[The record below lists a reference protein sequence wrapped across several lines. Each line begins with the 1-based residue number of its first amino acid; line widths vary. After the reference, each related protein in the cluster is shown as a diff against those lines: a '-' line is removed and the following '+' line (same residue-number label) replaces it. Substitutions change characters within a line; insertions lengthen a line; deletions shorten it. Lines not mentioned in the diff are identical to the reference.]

1 MRISVDRNACVGAG
15 DCLKNAPGVFRL
27 DAEQIAVVINPAAA
41 SDEELIEAAR
51 MCPSQAIRL
60 WDDQGKKVYPDWL
73 S

>member
-1 MRISVDRNACVGAG
+1 MRISIDRSACVGAA
-15 DCLKNAPGVFRL
+15 DCMKNAPGVFQL
-27 DAEQIAVVINPAAA
+27 DHEQIATVVNSSSS
-41 SDEELIEAAR
+41 SDENIIEAAR

>member
-1 MRISVDRNACVGAG
+1 MRVSVDRNACVGSG
-15 DCLKNAPGVFRL
+15 DCLKSAPGVFRL
-27 DAEQIAVVINPAAA
+27 DAEQIAVVVDPAAA